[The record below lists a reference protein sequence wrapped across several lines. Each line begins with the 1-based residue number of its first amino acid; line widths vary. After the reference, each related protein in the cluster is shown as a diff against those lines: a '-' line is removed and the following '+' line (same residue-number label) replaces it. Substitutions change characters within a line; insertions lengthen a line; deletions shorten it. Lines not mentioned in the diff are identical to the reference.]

1 MTLPGLRTTHD
12 WSAEVDVSHVE
23 AIRRDAARPGAGG
36 ATHLVLEVVEYA
48 LDEAREGSTT
58 RVDVVR
64 HGDGSIEV
72 VDDGRGT
79 DTRLDVHGVPV
90 VKPVMATRD
99 LRFFGRADAPLLS
112 DGLVRHGMSVVTSL
126 SSWLVHT
133 NRRAEGGWRRRYE
146 HGLPAGA
153 PESTH
158 PDGSTGT
165 SVRFLLDPS
174 LVDPEIDLAALRA
187 ASHAAPVPVVF
198 SEA

>member
-1 MTLPGLRTTHD
+1 MTIPGLRTTHD
-12 WSAEVDVSHVE
+12 WSADVDVSHVE
-23 AIRRDAARPGAGG
+23 AIRTDASRLGASG

-48 LDEAREGSTT
+48 LDEAREGATT
-58 RVDVVR
+58 CVDVVR

-72 VDDGRGT
+72 LDDGRGT
-79 DTRLDVHGVPV
+79 DTRFDVHGVPM

-99 LRFFGRADAPLLS
+99 LRFFGRADAPVLP

-126 SSWLVHT
+126 SSWLVHA

-146 HGLPAGA
+146 NGLPSGA
-153 PESTH
+153 PESTA

-174 LVDPEIDLAALRA
+174 LVDPEIDLAALHA
-187 ASHAAPVPVVF
+187 AFHAAPVPVAF